1 MMQHFVEGQE
11 PGTDLISRNEKS
23 WLFMVHPVFVMIT
36 VPIIGLAYVLL
47 LPITVTATVIGLG
60 LTRIIGDMFS

>member
-11 PGTDLISRNEKS
+11 PGTDLISMNEKS
-23 WLFMVHPVFVMIT
+23 WLFKVHPVFVLIT

-47 LPITVTATVIGLG
+47 LPITVTATIMALG
-60 LTRIIGDMFS
+60 LTRVVGDLFT